1 MELNKRPRV
10 APLLKK
16 FFIKDAGLKIVAFL
30 FAVITWGVVLTTDNP
45 MRAKTINNV
54 PVSFASAGEYQLHGR
69 ELVVRSHSLQEDAV
83 ITVQVSVPITN
94 YRDLTMENITAS
106 VDLSAISAPG
116 EYLLPIDIAIRGIS
130 ESRRESVT
138 PEKVKVEI
146 DTLMTKRI
154 PVEAYYEGSMP
165 AGYWADVASLSQYT
179 LEIRGPKT
187 EVSKVTKAIC
197 KIQLTGRTQSYN
209 DAVDVTLLDE
219 TGAEMDSSMFIGGLP
234 SITVKMDVLPK
245 KSVKIDVA
253 ASLIGASNLP
263 ANYEILDMYSTPGAV
278 DIIGEASLLNEIE
291 YLGIEKIDI
300 TGRREPINEKRSLI
314 LPEGVTLLNT
324 SLAEVDVVVEIR
336 EKIASKEYTALPI
349 KTKGLGR
356 RLKAILSQETTD
368 VSMQGRVSI
377 VDLLDR
383 NDIEVYVDLNDYK
396 AGTYELPVSV
406 YIGDDETTL
415 ELVTILSTAKITVTI
430 Y

>member
-1 MELNKRPRV
+1 MELNKGPEI
-10 APLLKK
+10 APLLKR
-16 FFIKDAGLKIVAFL
+16 FFIKDAGLKIAAFL
-30 FAVITWGVVLTTDNP
+30 FAVVIWGVVLTTENP
-45 MRAKTINNV
+45 PRAKTIHNV
-54 PVSFASAGEYQLHGR
+54 PVSFDAAGEYQLHGR
-69 ELVVRSHSLQEDAV
+69 ELVVRSHSLQGDSN

-94 YRDLTMENITAS
+94 YRNLTMENIAAS
-106 VDLSAISAPG
+106 VDLSSITAAG
-116 EYLLPIDIAIRGIS
+116 EYMLPIDITIRGIS
-130 ESRRESVT
+130 DSSRESAS

-146 DTLMTKRI
+146 DTLMSKRI
-154 PVEAYYEGSMP
+154 PVEAYYEGALP
-165 AGYWADVASLSQYT
+165 TGYWADVASLSQYT
-179 LEIRGPKT
+179 LEIKGPKT

-219 TGAEMDSSMFIGGLP
+219 AGAEMDSSMFIGGLP

-245 KSVKIDVA
+245 KTVKINVA
-253 ASLIGASNLP
+253 ASLIGASNLA
-263 ANYEILDMYSTPGAV
+263 ANYELLSVYSTPDTV
-278 DIIGEASLLNEIE
+278 EIIGDASVLNSVG

-300 TGRREPINEKRSLI
+300 TGSRESINEKRNLV
-314 LPEGVTLLNT
+314 LPEGVTLLN
-324 SLAEVDVVVEIR
+324 SNLSEVDIVVEIR
-336 EKIASKEYTALPI
+336 EKIGAKEYEAFPI
-349 KTKGLGR
+349 KTKDLGR

-368 VSMQGRVSI
+368 VSIQGRVSI

-383 NDIEVYVDLNDYK
+383 NDIEVYVDLNGLK

-415 ELVTILSTAKITVTI
+415 ELVTILSTAKVTVTI